1 MPILYSRSPL
11 PPFVIALVP
20 ESPLPLP
27 DFEPADDPKS
37 SVSYLLSSTTAESE
51 LSSESSTSP
60 ITAHVP
66 SSVHI
71 SFKMSS
77 LVYLSTIQ

>member
-1 MPILYSRSPL
+1 M
-11 PPFVIALVP
+11 P

-27 DFEPADDPKS
+27 DFEFADDPKS
-37 SVSYLLSSTTAESE
+37 SVSYLLSSATAESE
-51 LSSESSTSP
+51 LSSESSSSPMTS
-60 ITAHVP
+60 HVP

-71 SFKMSS
+71 SYKMSS